1 MAHISHEP
9 QEEFVSSEAAA
20 GYGSGDP
27 YLATLADRS
36 LGRSADRNPSPR
48 PRMAEVGSVP
58 KAQPAARLSTLRFFD
73 GNVHRIAALAFAE
86 ATLAFFALYAFVDI
100 FSPSV
105 ALVGLE
111 SAAGAIWPRALL
123 VTAIVIA
130 CMSSMGLYQLR
141 QRSGRNGMLARVVVA
156 MVAAEIGIEVLFL
169 AIPGLA
175 VSHAAVIGTGIV
187 CLAGFSLMRLAFARV
202 VDQDVFKRRV
212 LVWGAGDRAATIGQ
226 RLRRRTDQRGFL
238 VAGYVGTPGDS
249 VAVPFDKRVPG
260 KADLLGFVERE
271 RIHEIVIAMDDR
283 RQGFPEAFLRECRLR
298 GVAVID
304 IVQFLERETGR
315 VSVELASPSWLIY
328 SKGFRADLLRST
340 IKRAFDVTAALVLL
354 VLTGPVMLLTALA
367 IWMEDR
373 GPIFYRQVRTGQGGR
388 PFKIIKFRSMSVNA
402 ESGGKAIWAVRN
414 DPRVTRVGEF
424 IRKVRIDEL
433 PQAFNVL
440 AGTMSFVGPRP
451 ERPEF
456 VHTLEQTIP
465 FFGERHF
472 AKPGITGWAQV
483 RYPYGA
489 SEHDSREKLGY
500 DLYYV
505 MNQSLAFDVMILMQT
520 VEIVLFRIGSR

>member
-9 QEEFVSSEAAA
+9 HDEFASSEAAA
-20 GYGSGDP
+20 GFGAGDP
-27 YLATLADRS
+27 YLASLADRS
-36 LGRSADRNPSPR
+36 LGRSTDRSAPPR

-58 KAQPAARLSTLRFFD
+58 QARPAARLSTLRFFD

-86 ATLAFFALYAFVDI
+86 AALAFLALYAFVGV
-100 FSPSV
+100 FAPPV
-105 ALVGLE
+105 AFGSFE
-111 SAAGAIWPRALL
+111 PAAGAVWPRALL
-123 VTAIVIA
+123 VTAIVVA

-156 MVAAEIGIEVLFL
+156 MGAAGVAIEALFL
-169 AIPGLA
+169 AVPGLG
-175 VSHAAVIGTGIV
+175 VGHSAVIGTSV
-187 CLAGFSLMRLAFARV
+187 ACLAGFSLLRLAFARV

-249 VAVPFDKRVPG
+249 VAVPFDKRVPST
-260 KADLLGFVERE
+260 ADLLGFVERE

-328 SKGFRADLLRST
+328 SKGFRADILRSA
-340 IKRAFDVTAALVLL
+340 IKRAFDVATALVLL
-354 VLTGPVMLLTALA
+354 VLTGPIMLLTALA

-456 VHTLEQTIP
+456 VQSLEQTIP
-465 FFGERHF
+465 FFAERHF

-505 MNQSLAFDVMILMQT
+505 MNQSLAFDIMILMQT